1 MLIFLFLN
9 SKLVRILIKANLVW
23 QFDASLLELQ
33 GSLQSNYKD
42 TDDKFNMLR
51 KRLSN
56 DQSKGF
62 VLSGRPWTHV
72 CLWGMLGL

>member
-1 MLIFLFLN
+1 MPIFLFLFLN
-9 SKLVRILIKANLVW
+9 SKLVRILIKAYLHW

-42 TDDKFNMLR
+42 MDDKFNMLR

-56 DQSKGF
+56 DQAK
-62 VLSGRPWTHV
+62 VLY
-72 CLWGMLGL
+72 CLDDLGLMCAYEVC

>member
-1 MLIFLFLN
+1 MFIFLFLN
-9 SKLVRILIKANLVW
+9 SKLVRILIKAYLVW

-56 DQSKGF
+56 DQAK
-62 VLSGRPWTHV
+62 VLY
-72 CLWGMLGL
+72 CLDDLGLMCAYEVC

>member
-9 SKLVRILIKANLVW
+9 SKLVRILIKGYLYW

-56 DQSKGF
+56 DQAK
-62 VLSGRPWTHV
+62 VLY
-72 CLWGMLGL
+72 CLDDLGLMCAYEVC